1 MNDADKALLANI
13 AAHIRRKKMK
23 RLIWR
28 TLSAIGLG
36 RRKRVRGRWAYPE
49 RRKDD
54 RVER

>member
-13 AAHIRRKKMK
+13 KAHIRRKKMK

-28 TLSAIGLG
+28 LLCLIGLD
-36 RRKRVRGRWAYPE
+36 RREHVRGRWAYPE